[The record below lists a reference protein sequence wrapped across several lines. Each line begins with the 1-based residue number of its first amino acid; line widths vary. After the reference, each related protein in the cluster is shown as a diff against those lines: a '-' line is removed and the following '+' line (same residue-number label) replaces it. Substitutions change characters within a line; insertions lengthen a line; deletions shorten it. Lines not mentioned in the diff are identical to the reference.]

1 MLNSVDMPE
10 GFEEVSISIETAG
23 KRVSRYVLPSLVIF
37 NLPYLLLHGFKG
49 YGGITLTASGWF
61 LLIFIS
67 GVIIHELI
75 HALIF
80 GLLCRDGFRSISF
93 GIDKATL
100 SPYCYC
106 NSNLR
111 VWAYRTGALM
121 PFFVLGVVPLIISWF
136 TASVGFLIFGSLFS
150 VFSGGDWVAVTLTK
164 GLNSR
169 DIVKDHPAKLGFYI
183 VKRDAF

>member
-1 MLNSVDMPE
+1 MLNSVEMAE
-10 GFEEVSISIETAG
+10 EFEEVSISIEVAG
-23 KRVSRYVLPSLVIF
+23 EKIKRYVLPTLVII
-37 NLPYLLLHGFKG
+37 NLPFLLLYGFKG
-49 YGGITLTASGWF
+49 YGGITLTSSAWF
-61 LLIFIS
+61 LLIFMI
-67 GVIIHELI
+67 GVVLHELI

-80 GLLCRDGFRSISF
+80 GLYSEGGFKSVSF

-136 TASVGFLIFGSLFS
+136 TSSVGCLIFGSLFS

-164 GLNSR
+164 GLSSR
-169 DIVKDHPAKLGFYI
+169 DIIKDHPARLGFYI
-183 VKRDAF
+183 IKRDAS